1 MYSQLSAQIPVSAL
15 ATMQPAAPQVSQVP
29 GVKGGIPPQQPVAQN
44 AAAQQSAFPSMP
56 TGSFESMQ
64 AELDKFKPA
73 LDTNGKPIAQA
84 DFSLVAPQIPEH
96 AKFKEI
102 AQKLTSQ
109 VQIDQTKLAAALGGD
124 TGAFS
129 EVLQNAMEQAMQHTM
144 AITTSMA
151 GTLAHNQAS
160 QVLKVAQ
167 AQVADSATE
176 QASIDAAVSVNPQ
189 FGTSFGAN
197 LLKNQIK
204 ELRKQFPTAPAKLLG
219 EYAAS
224 QLAQLSGGQQQGDE
238 NDPMARMLN
247 QPQVDW
253 SSQFGMG

>member
-1 MYSQLSAQIPVSAL
+1 MYSQLSASIPVA
-15 ATMQPAAPQVSQVP
+15 AIAQQQTPAATPVAQVP
-29 GVKGGIPPQQPVAQN
+29 GVKGGIPPVAPSPQN
-44 AAAQQSAFPSMP
+44 PGSAAPAMP

-64 AELDKFKPA
+64 AELDKFKPQ
-73 LDTNGKPIAQA
+73 LDTNGKPIAQQ
-84 DFSLVAPQIPEH
+84 DFSLAAPAIPEH

-102 AQKLTSQ
+102 AQKLSSQ
-109 VQIDQTKLAAALGGD
+109 VQVDPQKITAALSGD
-124 TGAFS
+124 AGAFT

-176 QASIDAAVSVNPQ
+176 QASIDAAVAVNPQ

-219 EYAAS
+219 EFAAS
-224 QLAQLSGGQQQGDE
+224 QLAQLTGGQQQQDE
-238 NDPMARMLN
+238 SDPMARYLN
-247 QPQVDW
+247 PQPVDW
-253 SSQFGMG
+253 GSQFGNS

>member
-1 MYSQLSAQIPVSAL
+1 MYSGLSASIPVA
-15 ATMQPAAPQVSQVP
+15 AIAQQPTVTQAPVTQVP
-29 GVKGGIPPQQPVAQN
+29 GVKGGMAPQPVNPQIP
-44 AAAQQSAFPSMP
+44 AAPAPI
-56 TGSFESMQ
+56 GSLESMQ

-73 LDTNGKPIAQA
+73 LDTNGKPVAQQE
-84 DFSLVAPQIPEH
+84 FSLVAPQIPEH

-102 AQKLTSQ
+102 AQKLTGQ

-144 AITTSMA
+144 AITTTMA

-176 QASIDAAVSVNPQ
+176 QASIDAAVAVNPQ
-189 FGTSFGAN
+189 FGTAFGAN
-197 LLKNQIK
+197 MLKGQIK

-219 EYAAS
+219 EYAAA
-224 QLAQLSGGQQQGDE
+224 QLAQLSGQPQVQED
-238 NDPMARMLN
+238 DPMARFLN

-253 SSQFGMG
+253 SKQF